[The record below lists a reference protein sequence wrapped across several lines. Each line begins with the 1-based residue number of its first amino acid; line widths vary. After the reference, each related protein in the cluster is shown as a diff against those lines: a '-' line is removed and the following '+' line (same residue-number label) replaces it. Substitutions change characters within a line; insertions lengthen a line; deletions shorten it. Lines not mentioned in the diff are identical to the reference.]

1 VSGAKAGRYRIRQM
15 TSVHNVDDTR
25 ILHKECKSLA
35 RAGHDVALLACHDHD
50 ETLFGV
56 PIVALEPPRN
66 RFDRATRVAWNF
78 FQRARR
84 ERADV
89 YHLHDPELLWVGF
102 LLKLTGHTVVYDAHE
117 DVPEQI
123 KNKFWVPPWA
133 KWILST
139 GAMVAETVAAKVLD
153 AIVVATPTIA
163 EKFPP
168 EKTVVVQN
176 FPESQV
182 AQTNGEARPF
192 GERRHA
198 FVYTGGITEAQ
209 AAREMMEA
217 FAQLPEGMTGTMAGR
232 FDQDALEADV
242 RASEGWK
249 RVDYLGQVS
258 RDGVMEAI
266 RSARVGVVVDRGISN
281 YLDAYSTKMFEYM
294 ACGVPV
300 VASNFPLWVRLMTD
314 ADCGV
319 LVDPTDTRA
328 IAAAIARLAQ
338 DPEEAG
344 RLGENGRQAILT
356 RFNWEHE
363 VDKLEGLYRRLA

>member
-1 VSGAKAGRYRIRQM
+1 M

-35 RAGHDVALLACHDHD
+35 RAGHDIALMACHDRD
-50 ETLFGV
+50 ETLHGV
-56 PIVALEPPRN
+56 RIIALGRPRN
-66 RFDRATRVAWNF
+66 RFDRATRVAWSF
-78 FQRARR
+78 YRRALR
-84 ERADV
+84 ERARV
-89 YHLHDPELLWVGF
+89 YHLHDPELLWVGL
-102 LLKLTGHTVVYDAHE
+102 LLKLSGRKVVYDAHE

-133 KWILST
+133 KWVLSS
-139 GAMVAETVAAKVLD
+139 GAKVAETVAAKVLD

-163 EKFPP
+163 EKFPAG
-168 EKTVVVQN
+168 KTVVVQN
-176 FPESQV
+176 FPESHV
-182 AQTNGEARPF
+182 AETNGEARPF
-192 GERRHA
+192 EQRRHA
-198 FVYTGGITEAQ
+198 FVYTGGLTEAQ

-217 FAQLPEGMTGTMAGR
+217 FAQLPEGMTGTVAGR

-249 RVDYLGQVS
+249 RVDYLGQVT

-300 VASNFPLWVRLMTD
+300 VCSNFPLWTRLMTE

-328 IAAAIARLAQ
+328 IAAAIARLAE
-338 DPEEAG
+338 DPKEAE

-356 RFNWEHE
+356 RFNWEAQ
-363 VDKLEGLYRRLA
+363 VARLEALYRRLS